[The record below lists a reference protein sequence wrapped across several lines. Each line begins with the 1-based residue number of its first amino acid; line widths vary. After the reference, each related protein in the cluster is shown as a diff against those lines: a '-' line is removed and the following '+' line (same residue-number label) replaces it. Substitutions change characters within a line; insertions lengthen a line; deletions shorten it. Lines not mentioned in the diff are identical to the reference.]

1 MIDPDSLPQ
10 SPGCYLF
17 KNTKKQVLYVGKAK
31 NLKKRV
37 KTYFQKNDLD
47 AKTQCLIDTSTSLD
61 FIVTENETEALILEN
76 TLIKKYLPRYNIRLR
91 DAKTYAY
98 IRLTTDT
105 FPRLMIARKK
115 GGTGI
120 FYGPFVSAQER
131 DYVLNFLNKTFRLRT
146 CKKMPKKPCLRYHIK
161 LCDAPCADNIGS
173 QEYQKRIEKAKLIL
187 NGQTKH
193 LLKKLANEMNQFSQ
207 EQKYEKALEVRNQI
221 SAIQRLSEHQNMQRE
236 TKHDEDI
243 INFVVKDDTVY
254 LMLFNVAKGIVTTKN
269 EYVFEYNPD
278 FYEEFLVQYYSE
290 KQVPPE
296 LIIPQE
302 ISPPLKNFLQ
312 KKSQRR
318 ITVTVPCRGSKK
330 QLLEL
335 VKKNIEGVF
344 FAGAAKME
352 KLGKQLGL
360 HDTPQVIECFDIS
373 HLSGTSTV
381 GSMVQFRNGKP
392 DKNNYRRFRIRTVN
406 TIDDYAAI
414 REIVRR
420 RYTRLKQTNGPYPDL
435 IIIDGGRGQLN
446 GALAELETLG
456 VSIPIISIAKKEED
470 IYLPHS
476 PIPLRLSP
484 KNKALHIIQEIRDEA
499 HRFAIKYNRLLRK
512 KSMIS

>member
-1 MIDPDSLPQ
+1 MIDPDSLP
-10 SPGCYLF
+10 SNPGCYLF

-37 KTYFQKNDLD
+37 KTYFQKNGLD
-47 AKTQCLIDTSTSLD
+47 AKTQRLIDTSTSLD

-91 DAKTYAY
+91 DAKTYAF
-98 IRLTTDT
+98 IRLTNDT
-105 FPRLMIARKK
+105 FPRLTIARKK
-115 GGTGI
+115 SGTGM

-131 DYVLNFLNKTFRLRT
+131 NDILNFLNKTFRLRT

-161 LCDAPCADNIGS
+161 LCDGPCTNNIAL
-173 QEYQKRIEKAKLIL
+173 QEYQNRIEKTKLIL
-187 NGQTKH
+187 NGKITH
-193 LLKKLANEMNQFSQ
+193 LLKKLAKEMSQFSQ
-207 EQKYEKALEVRNQI
+207 EQNYEKALEVRNQI

-236 TKHDEDI
+236 RKHDEDI
-243 INFVVKDDTVY
+243 VNYVIKDDTVY

-269 EYVFEYNPD
+269 EFVFEYNPD

-290 KQVPPE
+290 KPVPPE

-302 ISPPLKNFLQ
+302 ISPSLKDFLQ
-312 KKSQRR
+312 KKSQRKIT
-318 ITVTVPCRGSKK
+318 ITVPLRGSKK
-330 QLLEL
+330 QLLDL

-360 HDTPQVIECFDIS
+360 HGTPQVIECFDIS
-373 HLSGTSTV
+373 HLSGTSIV

-392 DKNNYRRFRIRTVN
+392 DKNNYRRFKIRTVE

-446 GALAELETLG
+446 GARAELETLG
-456 VSIPIISIAKKEED
+456 VNIPIISIAKKEED
-470 IYLPHS
+470 IYLPNI
-476 PIPLRLSP
+476 PIPLRLSS
-484 KNKALHIIQEIRDEA
+484 KNKALHAIQEIRDEA

>member
-1 MIDPDSLPQ
+1 MIDPDSLP
-10 SPGCYLF
+10 SNPGCYLF

-37 KTYFQKNDLD
+37 KTYYQKNELD
-47 AKTQCLIDTSTSLD
+47 AKTQRLIDTSTSLD
-61 FIVTENETEALILEN
+61 FFVTENETEALILEN

-91 DAKTYAY
+91 DAKTYAF
-98 IRLTTDT
+98 IRLTIDT

-115 GGTGI
+115 SGSGI

-131 DYVLNFLNKTFRLRT
+131 DYILNFLNKTFRLRT
-146 CKKMPKKPCLRYHIK
+146 CKKMPKKPCLRSHIK
-161 LCDAPCADNIGS
+161 LCDAPCINNIAP
-173 QEYQKRIEKAKLIL
+173 QEYQKRIEKTKLIL
-187 NGQTKH
+187 NGKTKH
-193 LLKKLANEMNQFSQ
+193 LLKKLVKEMNQLSQ
-207 EQKYEKALEVRNQI
+207 EQNYEKALEIRNQI

-236 TKHDEDI
+236 IKHDEDI
-243 INFVVKDDTVY
+243 LNYVVKDDAVY
-254 LMLFNVAKGIVTTKN
+254 LMLFNVSKGIVTTKN

-290 KQVPPE
+290 KPVPPE
-296 LIIPQE
+296 LIIPQG
-302 ISPPLKNFLQ
+302 ISSPLKDFLQ
-312 KKSQRR
+312 KKSQRKII
-318 ITVTVPCRGSKK
+318 ITVPLRGSKK
-330 QLLEL
+330 QLLDL

-344 FAGAAKME
+344 FAGAIKME

-360 HDTPQVIECFDIS
+360 HDIPQVIECFDIS

-392 DKNNYRRFRIRTVN
+392 DKNNYRRFKIRTVD

-414 REIVRR
+414 REIIRR

-446 GALAELETLG
+446 GARAELETLG
-456 VSIPIISIAKKEED
+456 VNIPIISIAKKEED
-470 IYLPHS
+470 IYLPNI
-476 PIPLRLSP
+476 PIPLRLSS
-484 KNKALHIIQEIRDEA
+484 KNKALHAIQEIRDEA

>member
-1 MIDPDSLPQ
+1 MIDPESLP
-10 SPGCYLF
+10 SNPGCYLF
-17 KNTKKQVLYVGKAK
+17 KNEKQVLYVGKAK
-31 NLKKRV
+31 NIKKRV
-37 KTYFQKNDLD
+37 KTYYQKNDLD
-47 AKTQCLIDTSTSLD
+47 AKTQRLINTSTSLD

-91 DAKTYAY
+91 DAKTYAF

-115 GGTGI
+115 SESGI

-131 DYVLNFLNKTFRLRT
+131 NYILNFLNRTFSLRT
-146 CKKMPKKPCLRYHIK
+146 CKKMPKKPCLRHHIK
-161 LCDAPCADNIGS
+161 LCDAPCVKKITS
-173 QEYQKRIEKAKLIL
+173 QEYQKKIEKIKFIL
-187 NGQTKH
+187 NGKTKN
-193 LLKKLANEMNQFSQ
+193 LLKKLEKEMKQYALQQNF
-207 EQKYEKALEVRNQI
+207 EKAMEIRNQI

-236 TKHDEDI
+236 RKHDEDI
-243 INFVVKDDTVY
+243 LNYVIKDDTVY
-254 LMLFNVAKGIVTTKN
+254 LMLFNIAKGIVTTKH
-269 EYVFEYNPD
+269 EFVFEYNPD

-290 KQVPPE
+290 KPVPPE

-302 ISPPLKNFLQ
+302 ISPPLKNYLQ
-312 KKSQRR
+312 KKRTR
-318 ITVTVPCRGSKK
+318 KITITVPVRGSKK
-330 QLLEL
+330 QLLDL
-335 VKKNIEGVF
+335 VKKNIEGLF
-344 FAGAAKME
+344 FAGTAKME
-352 KLGKQLGL
+352 RLGKQLGF

-392 DKNNYRRFRIRTVN
+392 DKNNYRRFKIRTVD

-420 RYTRLKQTNGPYPDL
+420 RYTRLKQTDGPYPDL

-446 GALAELETLG
+446 GAQCELEKIG
-456 VSIPIISIAKKEED
+456 VKIPIISIAKKEED
-470 IYLPHS
+470 IYLPNI
-476 PIPLRLSP
+476 PIPLRLSS
-484 KNKALHIIQEIRDEA
+484 KNKALHVIQEIRDEA